1 MLNFLKLGGSL
12 ITDKLQPRTPRRF
25 TLQRL
30 AQEIAAAVAQQPG
43 LKLVI
48 GHGSGSFGHHSAQ
61 KYGTRRGV
69 RTPEE
74 WKGFVEVWKDARE
87 LNQIVLDALLAAGL
101 PVLAFPPS
109 SSVLASAGRIHTW
122 DTTLIQRALNQGL
135 IPLVFGDVVFDRKRG
150 GTILSTE
157 EQFFYLAQVFNPARI
172 LLAGIEEG
180 VWADYPQRTRILPLI
195 TPDNFASLAET
206 LQGSAAPDVTGG
218 MIDKVNNML
227 QLVAVIPGLEAL
239 IFSGNKP
246 GGVQQALLGAS
257 PGTCIRMD

>member
-1 MLNFLKLGGSL
+1 MLVFIKLGGSL
-12 ITDKLQPRTPRRF
+12 ITDKLQPRTPRRS

-43 LKLVI
+43 LELVI
-48 GHGSGSFGHHSAQ
+48 GHGSGSFGHNSAQ
-61 KYGTRRGV
+61 KYGTRQGV
-69 RTPEE
+69 HTPEE

-109 SSVLASAGRIHTW
+109 ATVLASAGRIHTW
-122 DTTLIQRALNQGL
+122 DTALIRRALNHRL
-135 IPLVFGDVVFDRKRG
+135 IPLVFGDVIFDIERG

-157 EQFFYLAQVFNPARI
+157 EQFSYLAQAFKPARI

-180 VWADYPQRTRILPLI
+180 VWADYPQRTRVLPLI
-195 TPDNFASLAET
+195 TPDSFASLAGA

-218 MIDKVNNML
+218 MIAKVNNML

-239 IFSGNKP
+239 IFSGDKP

-257 PGTCIRMD
+257 PGTLIRMN